1 MKVSF
6 SVPGIIL
13 RGNLTEKEFE
23 KYVPIAVINKKNF
36 ILKYCSTCEIAKDL
50 RVFHCS
56 TCDACIIRHGMF

>member
-6 SVPGIIL
+6 SDPGIIL

-56 TCDACIIRHGMF
+56 TCDACIIRHGML